1 MGDFNYPGINWS
13 TLKADDTGN
22 KAAERGLRPMV
33 QGGFTTADDRN
44 HIEAVIRREDRAGL
58 YN

>member
-22 KAAERGLRPMV
+22 KAAGRDMRLV

-44 HIEAVIRREDRAGL
+44 HIEAVIRRGDRAGL